1 MNFLREV
8 IKIDKLVSPCSYQGA
23 KQRVAK
29 EIVDYI
35 LNTTFLSKDI
45 KIYDLCCGS
54 GAVTVELLNR
64 GVPPENI
71 VMCDK
76 SSWGVFWKSI
86 GEGKF
91 NLNKFYKYSKSVPR
105 DKSLIQAH
113 IKELSKTNADVDE
126 EYKYILL
133 QASSFGG
140 KQIWNTEGK
149 WCNTSFRDYWQPTAT
164 SKRRSP
170 VNPMQPMIDELEKR
184 IEVLINNCKGLTCY
198 HKDIYEMLDIIE
210 NDKSDKVIYIDPPY
224 TNTTG
229 YGFNFDCSDFIS
241 RLFDV
246 TVAPIFVSEKE
257 KISDDEA
264 IQLNFSGAKGGIS
277 GNKRGK
283 NEEWLNVYR

>member
-1 MNFLREV
+1 MN
-8 IKIDKLVSPCSYQGA
+8 LVSPCSYQGG

-35 LNTTFLSKDI
+35 LNTTFISKDT
-45 KIYDLCCGS
+45 KFYDLCCGS

-64 GVPPENI
+64 GVSPENI
-71 VMCDK
+71 IMCDK

-86 GEGKF
+86 GEGIF
-91 NLNKFYKYSKSVPR
+91 DLNKFYKYSKAVPR

-140 KQIWNTEGK
+140 KQIYKKDGK
-149 WCNTSFRDYWQPTAT
+149 WQSPSFRNFWQPTET
-164 SKRRSP
+164 SNRRSV
-170 VNPMQPMIDELEKR
+170 VNPMMPMIEELEKR
-184 IEVLINNCKGLTCY
+184 VKILADNCKGLTCH
-198 HKDIYEMLDIIE
+198 HKDIYEMLDIIK

-224 TNTTG
+224 TNTSG
-229 YGFNFDCSDFIS
+229 YAFSFDYSDFLS
-241 RLFDV
+241 KLFDV
-246 TVAPIFVSEKE
+246 TVAHIFVSEKE
-257 KISDDEA
+257 KISDEA
-264 IQLNFSGAKGGIS
+264 IQLNFSGAKGGIN
-277 GNKRGK
+277 GNRKNK

>member
-1 MNFLREV
+1 MN
-8 IKIDKLVSPCSYQGA
+8 LVSPCSYQGG

-35 LNTTFLSKDI
+35 LNTTFLSKDT
-45 KIYDLCCGS
+45 KFYDLCCGS

-71 VMCDK
+71 TMCDK

-86 GEGKF
+86 GEGIF
-91 NLNKFYKYSKSVPR
+91 DLNKFYKYSKAVPR

-140 KQIWNTEGK
+140 KQICKKDGK
-149 WCNTSFRDYWQPTAT
+149 WQSPSFRNFWQPTET
-164 SKRRSP
+164 SNRRSV
-170 VNPMQPMIDELEKR
+170 VNPMMPMIDELEKR
-184 IEVLINNCKGLTCY
+184 VKILADNCKGLTCH

-224 TNTTG
+224 TNTSG
-229 YGFNFDCSDFIS
+229 YAFSFDYSDFIS

-246 TVAPIFVSEKE
+246 TVAHIFVSEKE
-257 KISDDEA
+257 KISDEA
-264 IQLNFSGAKGGIS
+264 IQLNFSGAKGGIN
-277 GNKRGK
+277 GNRKNK
-283 NEEWLNVYR
+283 NEEWLNVFR

>member
-1 MNFLREV
+1 MN
-8 IKIDKLVSPCSYQGA
+8 LVSPCSYQGG

-35 LNTTFLSKDI
+35 LNTTFFSKDT
-45 KIYDLCCGS
+45 KFYDLCCGS

-71 VMCDK
+71 TMCDK

-86 GEGKF
+86 GEGIF
-91 NLNKFYKYSKSVPR
+91 DLNKFYKYSKAVPR

-140 KQIWNTEGK
+140 KQICKKDGK
-149 WCNTSFRDYWQPTAT
+149 WQNPSFRNFWQPTET
-164 SKRRSP
+164 SNRRSV
-170 VNPMQPMIDELEKR
+170 VNPMMPMIDEIEKR
-184 IEVLINNCKGLTCY
+184 VKILADNCKGLTCH

-224 TNTTG
+224 TNTSG
-229 YGFNFDCSDFIS
+229 YAFNFDYSDFLS
-241 RLFDV
+241 KLFDV
-246 TVAPIFVSEKE
+246 TVAHIFVSEKE
-257 KISDDEA
+257 KISDEA
-264 IQLNFSGAKGGIS
+264 IQLNFSGAKGGIN
-277 GNKRGK
+277 GNRKNK

>member
-1 MNFLREV
+1 MN
-8 IKIDKLVSPCSYQGA
+8 LVSPCSYQGG

-35 LNTTFLSKDI
+35 LNTTFFSKDT
-45 KIYDLCCGS
+45 KFYDLCCGS

-71 VMCDK
+71 TMCDK

-86 GEGKF
+86 GEGIF
-91 NLNKFYKYSKSVPR
+91 DLNKFYKYSKAIPR

-140 KQIWNTEGK
+140 KQICKKDGK
-149 WCNTSFRDYWQPTAT
+149 WQSPSFRNFWQPTET
-164 SKRRSP
+164 SNRRSV
-170 VNPMQPMIDELEKR
+170 VNPMMPMIEELEKR
-184 IEVLINNCKGLTCY
+184 VKILADNCKGLTCH

-210 NDKSDKVIYIDPPY
+210 NDKADKVIYIDPPY
-224 TNTTG
+224 TNTSG
-229 YGFNFDCSDFIS
+229 YAFSFDYSDFLS
-241 RLFDV
+241 KLFDV
-246 TVAPIFVSEKE
+246 TVAHIFVSEKE
-257 KISDDEA
+257 KISDEA
-264 IQLNFSGAKGGIS
+264 IQLNFSGAKGGIN
-277 GNKRGK
+277 GNRKNK

>member
-1 MNFLREV
+1 MN
-8 IKIDKLVSPCSYQGA
+8 LVSPCSYQGG

-35 LNTTFLSKDI
+35 LNTTFFSKDT
-45 KIYDLCCGS
+45 KFYDLCCGS

-71 VMCDK
+71 TMCDK

-86 GEGKF
+86 GEGIF
-91 NLNKFYKYSKSVPR
+91 DLNKFYKYSKAVPR

-140 KQIWNTEGK
+140 KQICKKDGK
-149 WCNTSFRDYWQPTAT
+149 WQSPSFRNFWQPTET
-164 SKRRSP
+164 SNRRSV
-170 VNPMQPMIDELEKR
+170 VNPMMPMIEELEKR
-184 IEVLINNCKGLTCY
+184 VKILADNCKGLTCH

-224 TNTTG
+224 TNTSG
-229 YGFNFDCSDFIS
+229 YAFSFDYSDFLS
-241 RLFDV
+241 KLFDV
-246 TVAPIFVSEKE
+246 TVAHIFVSEKE
-257 KISDDEA
+257 KISDEA
-264 IQLNFSGAKGGIS
+264 IQLNFSGAKGGIN
-277 GNKRGK
+277 GNRKNK

>member
-1 MNFLREV
+1 MN
-8 IKIDKLVSPCSYQGA
+8 LVSPCSYQGG

-35 LNTTFLSKDI
+35 LNTTFFSKDT
-45 KIYDLCCGS
+45 KFYDLCCGS

-71 VMCDK
+71 TMCDK

-86 GEGKF
+86 GEGIF
-91 NLNKFYKYSKSVPR
+91 DLNTFYKYSKAVPR

-140 KQIWNTEGK
+140 KQICKKDGK
-149 WCNTSFRDYWQPTAT
+149 WQSPSFRNFWQPTET
-164 SKRRSP
+164 SNRRSV
-170 VNPMQPMIDELEKR
+170 VNPMMPMIEELEKR
-184 IEVLINNCKGLTCY
+184 VKILADNCKGLTCH

-224 TNTTG
+224 TNTSG
-229 YGFNFDCSDFIS
+229 YAFSFDYSDFLS
-241 RLFDV
+241 KLFDV
-246 TVAPIFVSEKE
+246 TVAHIFVSEKE
-257 KISDDEA
+257 KISDEA
-264 IQLNFSGAKGGIS
+264 IQLNFSGAKGGIN
-277 GNKRGK
+277 GNRKNK

>member
-1 MNFLREV
+1 MN
-8 IKIDKLVSPCSYQGA
+8 LVSPCSYQGG

-35 LNTTFLSKDI
+35 LNTTFLSKDT
-45 KIYDLCCGS
+45 KFYDLCCGS

-71 VMCDK
+71 IMCDK

-86 GEGKF
+86 GEGIF
-91 NLNKFYKYSKSVPR
+91 DLNKFYKYSKAVPR

-140 KQIWNTEGK
+140 KQICKKDGK
-149 WCNTSFRDYWQPTAT
+149 WQSPSFRNFWQPTET
-164 SKRRSP
+164 SNRRSV
-170 VNPMQPMIDELEKR
+170 VNPMMPMIDELEKR
-184 IEVLINNCKGLTCY
+184 VKILADNCKGLTCH
-198 HKDIYEMLDIIE
+198 HKDIYEMLDIIK

-224 TNTTG
+224 TNTSG
-229 YGFNFDCSDFIS
+229 YAFSFDYSDFLS
-241 RLFDV
+241 KLFDV
-246 TVAPIFVSEKE
+246 TVAHIYVSEKE
-257 KISDDEA
+257 KISDEA
-264 IQLNFSGAKGGIS
+264 IQLNFSGAKGGIN
-277 GNKRGK
+277 GNRKNK

>member
-1 MNFLREV
+1 M
-8 IKIDKLVSPCSYQGA
+8 KLVSPCSYQGG

-35 LNTTFLSKDI
+35 LNTSFITKDT

-54 GAVTVELLNR
+54 GAITIELLNR
-64 GVPPENI
+64 GVPPDHI

-86 GEGKF
+86 GEGIF
-91 NLNKFYKYSKSVPR
+91 DLNKFYKYSKAVPR

-140 KQIWNTEGK
+140 KQIYKKDGK
-149 WCNTSFRDYWQPTAT
+149 WQSPSFRNFWQPTET
-164 SKRRSP
+164 SNRRSV
-170 VNPMQPMIDELEKR
+170 VNPMMPMIEELEKR
-184 IEVLINNCKGLTCY
+184 VKILADNCKGLTCH
-198 HKDIYEMLDIIE
+198 HKDIYEMLDIIK

-224 TNTTG
+224 TNTSG
-229 YGFNFDCSDFIS
+229 YAFSFDYSDFLS
-241 RLFDV
+241 KLFDV
-246 TVAPIFVSEKE
+246 TVAHIFVSEKE
-257 KISDDEA
+257 KISDEA
-264 IQLNFSGAKGGIS
+264 IQLNFSGAKGGIN
-277 GNKRGK
+277 GNRKNK

>member
-1 MNFLREV
+1 MN
-8 IKIDKLVSPCSYQGA
+8 LVSPCSYQGG

-35 LNTTFLSKDI
+35 LNTTFFSKDT
-45 KIYDLCCGS
+45 KFYDLCCGS

-71 VMCDK
+71 TMCDK
-76 SSWGVFWKSI
+76 SSWGVFWKFI
-86 GEGKF
+86 GEGIF
-91 NLNKFYKYSKSVPR
+91 DLNKFYKYSKAVPR

-140 KQIWNTEGK
+140 KQICKKDGK
-149 WCNTSFRDYWQPTAT
+149 WQSPSFRNFWQPTET
-164 SKRRSP
+164 SNRRSA
-170 VNPMQPMIDELEKR
+170 VNPMMPMIDELEKR
-184 IEVLINNCKGLTCY
+184 VKILVDNCKGLTCH

-224 TNTTG
+224 TNTSG
-229 YGFNFDCSDFIS
+229 YAFSFDYSDFLS
-241 RLFDV
+241 KLFDV
-246 TVAPIFVSEKE
+246 TVAHIFVSEKE
-257 KISDDEA
+257 KISDEA
-264 IQLNFSGAKGGIS
+264 IQLNFSGAKGGIN
-277 GNKRGK
+277 GNRKNK

>member
-1 MNFLREV
+1 MN
-8 IKIDKLVSPCSYQGA
+8 LVSPCSYQGG

-35 LNTTFLSKDI
+35 LNTTFLSKDT
-45 KIYDLCCGS
+45 KFYDLCCGS

-71 VMCDK
+71 TMCDK

-86 GEGKF
+86 GKGIF
-91 NLNKFYKYSKSVPR
+91 DLNKFYKYSKAVPR

-140 KQIWNTEGK
+140 KQICKKDGK
-149 WCNTSFRDYWQPTAT
+149 WQSPSFRNFWQPTET
-164 SKRRSP
+164 SNRRSV
-170 VNPMQPMIDELEKR
+170 VNPMMPMIDELEKR
-184 IEVLINNCKGLTCY
+184 VKILADNCKGLTCH

-224 TNTTG
+224 TNTSG
-229 YGFNFDCSDFIS
+229 YAFSFDYSDFLS
-241 RLFDV
+241 KLFDV
-246 TVAPIFVSEKE
+246 TVAHIFVSEKE
-257 KISDDEA
+257 KISDEA
-264 IQLNFSGAKGGIS
+264 IQLNFSGAKGGIN
-277 GNKRGK
+277 GNRKNK

>member
-1 MNFLREV
+1 MN
-8 IKIDKLVSPCSYQGA
+8 LVSPCSYQGG

-35 LNTTFLSKDI
+35 LNTTFLSKDT
-45 KIYDLCCGS
+45 KFYDLCCGS

-71 VMCDK
+71 IMCDK

-86 GEGKF
+86 GEGIF
-91 NLNKFYKYSKSVPR
+91 DLNKFYKYSKAVPR

-140 KQIWNTEGK
+140 KQICKKDGK
-149 WCNTSFRDYWQPTAT
+149 WQSPSFRNFWQPTET
-164 SKRRSP
+164 SNRRSV
-170 VNPMQPMIDELEKR
+170 VNPMMPMIEELEKR
-184 IEVLINNCKGLTCY
+184 VKILADNCKGLTCH
-198 HKDIYEMLDIIE
+198 HKDIYEMLDIIK

-224 TNTTG
+224 TNTSG
-229 YGFNFDCSDFIS
+229 YAFSFDYSDFLS
-241 RLFDV
+241 KLFDV
-246 TVAPIFVSEKE
+246 TVAHIYVSEKE
-257 KISDDEA
+257 KISDEA
-264 IQLNFSGAKGGIS
+264 IQLNFSGAKGGIN
-277 GNKRGK
+277 GNRKNK